1 MAKGKKK
8 SVASGGPHKKHGQK
22 RKLHHCWSSTMRM
35 HLAKAGLLD
44 KYNNYESW
52 TLAIQSR
59 GKRDA
64 SKNDF
69 NEFVKLSSE
78 EKDNYFK
85 NIKKK

>member
-1 MAKGKKK
+1 M
-8 SVASGGPHKKHGQK
+8 
-22 RKLHHCWSSTMRM
+22 KLNNP
-35 HLAKAGLLD
+35 LVKFAKAGLLD

-59 GKRDA
+59 GKRDV

-69 NEFVKLSSE
+69 NEFIKLSKE